1 MAMITSRIVNHNIPY
16 LLFYS
21 SAHTDAN
28 IISHYDETDTPPA
41 SNIHIDKQEFPTR
54 QESPRRL
61 IEKKDFKCKLS
72 SQRGVKNA
80 TF

>member
-28 IISHYDETDTPPA
+28 IISHYNETDTPPA
-41 SNIHIDKQEFPTR
+41 SNIHIDKQEFPT
-54 QESPRRL
+54 
-61 IEKKDFKCKLS
+61 KKALAD
-72 SQRGVKNA
+72 
-80 TF
+80 